1 MNTEIDTLAG
11 ISSSAVANRRSD
23 GITVTFVVRS
33 STEAL
38 KEAADSKME
47 VINPVCIHGGGY
59 GACMGCMGCMEV
71 INPVCSSVEESTKD
85 TMPGVAVTVVYVVT
99 IRDSFKTVIIKV
111 FRKIAI

>member
-1 MNTEIDTLAG
+1 MHI
-11 ISSSAVANRRSD
+11 
-23 GITVTFVVRS
+23 
-33 STEAL
+33 
-38 KEAADSKME
+38 
-47 VINPVCIHGGGY
+47 
-59 GACMGCMGCMEV
+59 CMEV